1 MNGSYCH
8 NDVIKIKLQPVDAT
22 AIRPRI
28 LVVDDDASALE
39 SLRQIFER
47 EGFDVRCEPSA
58 EAALDALRAD
68 EFGVVL
74 ADLRMPGMDGMDL
87 LRTIKAIRPDT
98 EVVIMTAFGTI
109 EKAVEA
115 MREGAYDFVTKP
127 LKRPL
132 VVRSVTRAH
141 EKWALKAENQAL
153 RAELEAVMGSRSLI
167 GNSPAM
173 RRVLDTIEQ
182 VAQASTTVLILG
194 ESGTGKELVARA
206 IHRKSR
212 RSRGPFIAI
221 NCAAIPVTL
230 LESELFGHERGAFT
244 GAFSRREGRF
254 KIADGGTLFLDEVAE
269 LDPMVQAKLLRVLQ
283 EGEFERLGG
292 TQTIRTDV
300 RVIAS
305 TNKNL
310 QEMVRSGKFREDLY
324 YRLNVISISLPP
336 LRERREDIPLLVQHF
351 LARFAARNRKDVRV
365 VSREAMELMMA
376 HDWPGNVRELENT
389 IEHAVVLCRG
399 DTIRVEDLPE
409 LIASDTAT
417 KHYLTIQLG
426 TPLDEIEQQ
435 VIQQTL
441 RITKGNKK
449 LAAQLLG
456 IATRTIYRKVE
467 S

>member
-1 MNGSYCH
+1 MDGAP
-8 NDVIKIKLQPVDAT
+8 K
-22 AIRPRI
+22 PRI
-28 LVVDDDASALE
+28 LIVDDDKAALD
-39 SLRQIFER
+39 SLTQVFEK
-47 EGFDVRCEPSA
+47 EGFETRAEQSG
-58 EAALDALRAD
+58 EAALDALRSED
-68 EFGVVL
+68 FGVVL

-87 LRTIKAIRPDT
+87 LKAIKAIRPDT

-132 VVRSVTRAH
+132 VVRSVTRAF
-141 EKWALKAENQAL
+141 EKFALRAENQAL
-153 RAELEAVMGSRSLI
+153 RAELEAVSGERTLI
-167 GNSPAM
+167 GTSPSM
-173 RRVLDTIEQ
+173 RRVLDTIAQ
-182 VAQASTTVLILG
+182 VAPSSATVLLQG

-206 IHRKSR
+206 IHRRSQ

-244 GAFSRREGRF
+244 GAFARREGRF
-254 KIADGGTLFLDEVAE
+254 KLADGGTLFLDEVAE
-269 LDPMVQAKLLRVLQ
+269 LDPLVQAKLLRVLQ

-292 TQTIRTDV
+292 TQTIRTNV

-305 TNKNL
+305 TNKPL
-310 QEMVRSGKFREDLY
+310 AELARQGRFREDLF
-324 YRLNVISISLPP
+324 YRLNVITITLPP
-336 LRERREDIPLLVQHF
+336 LRERTEDIPLLAQHF
-351 LARFAARNRKDVRV
+351 MGRFAERNRKNIRAI
-365 VSREAMELMMA
+365 SREAMELLLS

-399 DTIRVEDLPE
+399 DTIRVEDLPDLVARE
-409 LIASDTAT
+409 GTA
-417 KHYLTIQLG
+417 KQYLTIQLG

-435 VIQQTL
+435 VLQQTL
-441 RITKGNKK
+441 RLTRGNKR

-456 IATRTIYRKVE
+456 IAVRTIYRKMGGEE